1 MAKAKP
7 ALSLSDIALNLIS
20 IVLAFAS
27 ASFAGYMVLYGPP
40 GIQENSAAARV
51 DLELFDPS
59 STQPAG
65 SNSFD
70 PIVTGSLAGASGD
83 GRSEN
88 RALWEFLEQGRLVQY
103 KLREIRAGTAFVDVS
118 NGASS
123 ATFAVERGAMLPGVG
138 PVLRFERRKGIWVI
152 VTPSTEITQD
162 GMSSLP

>member
-7 ALSLSDIALNLIS
+7 ALSISDIALNLMS

-27 ASFAGYMVLYGPP
+27 ASFAGYMVLHGPP
-40 GIQENSAAARV
+40 GIQENSSTARV

-59 STQPAG
+59 NTQPDGINA
-65 SNSFD
+65 FD
-70 PIVTGSLAGASGD
+70 PVITGSLAEGSGG

-103 KLREIRAGTAFVDVS
+103 KLREVRVGTAFVDVS
-118 NGASS
+118 NGVSS

-138 PVLRFERRKGIWVI
+138 PVLRFERRKGAWVI
-152 VTPSTEITQD
+152 VTPSTEITQE
-162 GMSSLP
+162 GMISLP